1 VQSRINLKLNIAD
14 TAAMLAPYA
23 NASTVN
29 NSIATKLNISD
40 TAAMLASYTR
50 TQRMIDSLSLVQS
63 RINLKLNIADTAAML
78 APYATVAS
86 STSGLNTKVN
96 ISDTASMLTAYTRT
110 QRMIDSLSLVQSRI
124 NLKLNI
130 ADTATMLSPYAKN
143 INDATDEFTA
153 TTAQTS
159 FTLTQIPSTHS
170 KVKMYINGIRISN
183 SAYSWSGKT
192 LTYDASKNGS
202 YSLTG
207 SDRVQFDYFY

>member
-1 VQSRINLKLNIAD
+1 
-14 TAAMLAPYA
+14 MLGSYA
-23 NASTVN
+23 
-29 NSIATKLNISD
+29 
-40 TAAMLASYTR
+40 R

-96 ISDTASMLTAYTRT
+96 ISDTASMLGSYART

-130 ADTATMLSPYAKN
+130 ADTAAMLSPYART

-153 TTAQTS
+153 TAAQTS
-159 FTLTQIPSTHS
+159 FTLTQTPSTHS

-183 SAYSWSGKT
+183 SAYSWSGKA
-192 LTYDASKNGS
+192 LTYDASKNGA
-202 YSLTG
+202 YSLTA